1 MTWYSMRWKIELY
14 FKILKSGCNAEKL
27 KLRTAE
33 RLVNLI
39 AIFCI
44 LGWRIFWMTMIN
56 RALPN
61 ESPDCVLT
69 AEEIFV
75 IDRLAARAGRTRA
88 SPERLSAYLIE
99 IARLG
104 GYLARSHDPPPGN
117 MIMWRGWSRLMDIQ
131 RGATLAAKRDM
142 GN

>member
-1 MTWYSMRWKIELY
+1 M
-14 FKILKSGCNAEKL
+14 
-27 KLRTAE
+27 
-33 RLVNLI
+33 
-39 AIFCI
+39 
-44 LGWRIFWMTMIN
+44 LG

-61 ESPDCVLT
+61 EKPECALT
-69 AEEIFV
+69 AAEIGV
-75 IDRLAARAGRTRA
+75 IDQLAARAGRTHA
-88 SPERLSAYLIE
+88 QTPKLSQYLRE

-131 RGATLAAKRDM
+131 LGAKLATGTFV